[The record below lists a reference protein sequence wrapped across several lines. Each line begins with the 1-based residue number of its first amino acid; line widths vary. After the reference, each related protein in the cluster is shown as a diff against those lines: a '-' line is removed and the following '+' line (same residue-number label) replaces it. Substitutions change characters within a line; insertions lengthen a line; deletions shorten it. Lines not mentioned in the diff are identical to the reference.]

1 MIMMNLILML
11 NLGGLIREK
20 ALTVL
25 LRILMKIL
33 MTVNIMRRSL
43 LLGRT
48 IYPDG

>member
-1 MIMMNLILML
+1 MMNLILML

-20 ALTVL
+20 ALTVP

-33 MTVNIMRRSL
+33 MTVNTMRRSL